1 MSAKR
6 IAWLFFHVG
15 VAAPEFSSIPADKD
29 WEKLWHLPCLVLL
42 PACHQNRHQ
51 GALWLSSPGSGD
63 RAGVAWLL
71 FPQPALSCWDASL
84 CQGKLSNA
92 AQLVVSAGPGSDCFL
107 VPRVY
112 PSKNM
117 AFLPSESC
125 TTWFVRLSQTLALV
139 EEIWCGRSGVSWIG
153 KFWIGKIW
161 CILNSSSLL
170 QPFYGAAGRCQT
182 CINDGRF
189 H

>member
-29 WEKLWHLPCLVLL
+29 WEKLWHHPCLVLL
-42 PACHQNRHQ
+42 PARHQHRRQ

-71 FPQPALSCWDASL
+71 SLQPALSCWDASL

-92 AQLVVSAGPGSDCFL
+92 AQPVVSAGPGSDYFL

-139 EEIWCGRSGVSWIG
+139 EEIWC
-153 KFWIGKIW
+153 
-161 CILNSSSLL
+161 ILNREVLNREDL
-170 QPFYGAAGRCQT
+170 VYPE
-182 CINDGRF
+182 
-189 H
+189 